1 MPWRTA
7 AALREGLKS
16 FENRRLVRIS
26 EWSEATSK
34 CLDITRR
41 SSSGRVRIG
50 GAAVA
55 VAGADM
61 IIVMGIEEGFFF
73 SSF

>member
-16 FENRRLVRIS
+16 FENRRLVRVS

-50 GAAVA
+50 AAVA

-61 IIVMGIEEGFFF
+61 IIVMGIEEGGFF